1 MATAAPQAPA
11 TATAAAA
18 SPRAGQIAPTAQGAR
33 RGGGSGVGPLLF
45 YFLILLLLLLAFTAV
60 GFYAVMQP
68 VVLPAQLA

>member
-1 MATAAPQAPA
+1 M
-11 TATAAAA
+11 AAAA
-18 SPRAGQIAPTAQGAR
+18 PPRAGQTAQPDQRAR
-33 RGGGSGVGPLLF
+33 RSGGSGVGPLLF